1 MSVPPAPATEWA
13 EPTRYLPATEPR
25 LRAAAH
31 NFDAKTTLTGSS
43 GFPWTI
49 LPRRCGKSDSARA
62 AHGTLL

>member
-1 MSVPPAPATEWA
+1 MSVPPAPVTEWA
-13 EPTRYLPATEPR
+13 EPTRYLPPTEPR

-31 NFDAKTTLTGSS
+31 NLRGQDDIDGVLRLSVDY
-43 GFPWTI
+43 